1 MKNGDVVSVVE
12 DIEENMYSDDG
23 LVFLMFIIEW
33 MVKVVGY
40 LCLIVRQFGDMKVL
54 LKFFFVFRVD
64 VNFWIVMRNKIWV
77 ESNEN

>member
-40 LCLIVRQFGDMKVL
+40 LCLIVR
-54 LKFFFVFRVD
+54 
-64 VNFWIVMRNKIWV
+64 
-77 ESNEN
+77 